1 MQKFETKNLSEAM
14 QCKRSQFFNKV
25 IELPSAGSS
34 VTGMVHSVMEAKN
47 VCSTKWIVTFAPKP
61 FPTDFPLKK
70 IKVSRQDY

>member
-1 MQKFETKNLSEAM
+1 MQKFETTNLSEAM

-34 VTGMVHSVMEAKN
+34 VTGMVHSVVEAKN

-70 IKVSRQDY
+70 IKVPRQGY